1 MTTLD
6 PDNIRDILTEIGY
19 SLSDQGKYF
28 RAKPLYRDSSSST
41 VLSIRKSDG
50 VWKDFR
56 ADIGGSL
63 EDLIRITLRLK
74 SKSDTTSWLVNK
86 GINPDQQ
93 ARKVEPRISQTK
105 IFKNELLHKL
115 EADHSYWNKRGISD
129 ETIKPFQGG
138 TTQTGKMANR
148 YVFPIFNHKKQIIG
162 FAGRDL
168 KPEAKDKK
176 FFRPKWKLIGDKS
189 KWRYP
194 LIINHNLIRET
205 RRAILVESIGDMLT
219 LWENKIQNCI
229 VTFGISLSPDTMSL
243 LTRLDPD
250 RISIAF
256 NNDSSGNS
264 AGNKAAYTARKKLL
278 QFFDKDQITIKLP
291 EGHNDFNEMHLKE
304 PSLIK
309 NFFNET

>member
-6 PDNIRDILTEIGY
+6 PDEIRDILTEIGY

-28 RAKPLYRDSSSST
+28 RTKPLYRDSSSST

-56 ADIGGSL
+56 EDIGGSL
-63 EDLIRITLRLK
+63 EDLVRITLRLK
-74 SKSDTTSWLVNK
+74 SKDDTTSWFIKK
-86 GINPDQQ
+86 GIDPE
-93 ARKVEPRISQTK
+93 RRIVKIEPKVNHTK
-105 IFKNELLHKL
+105 VFKNELLHKL
-115 EADHSYWNKRGISD
+115 LPDHKYWNKRGISN
-129 ETIKPFQGG
+129 ETIEIFEGG
-138 TTQTGKMANR
+138 TTQTGKMAGR

-168 KPEAKDKK
+168 KPEVKDKK

-194 LIINHNLIRET
+194 LIANHSLIRDKGH
-205 RRAILVESIGDMLT
+205 AILVESIGDMLS
-219 LWENKIQNCI
+219 LWENGIKNCI
-229 VTFGISLSPDTMSL
+229 VIFGINLSPDSMSL

-250 RISIAF
+250 KISIAF
-256 NNDSSGNS
+256 NNDSSNND
-264 AGNKAAYTARKKLL
+264 AGNKAAYIARKKLL

-291 EGHNDFNEMHLKE
+291 EGCNDFNEMHLKE

-309 NFFNET
+309 KFFNV